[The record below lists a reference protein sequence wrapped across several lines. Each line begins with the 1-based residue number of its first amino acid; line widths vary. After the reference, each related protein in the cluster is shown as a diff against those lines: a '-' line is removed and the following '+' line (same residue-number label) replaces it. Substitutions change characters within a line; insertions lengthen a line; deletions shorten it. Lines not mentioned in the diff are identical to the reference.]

1 MSRPRTLHES
11 LPGLKQLLGFF
22 RPRLRGHRGLMA
34 LSALALIAE
43 AILGA
48 LEPWPLKFI
57 FDGVLGAR
65 PRGRSLV
72 LSALHAADAT
82 TVIALSAA
90 AIIVIAGARA
100 LADYASTLG
109 FARVANRVLAEL
121 RGDLYRHL
129 QGLSLSFHNKA
140 RSGDLLLRL
149 MNDVN
154 QLRDVAVTAVVPLV
168 TDALVLVTMVVVMF
182 WLHWELAAVALAL
195 LPPFWFW
202 TVRLTGR
209 IRRTARDQRQRES
222 AMAATAAETI
232 GAIKVI
238 QALSLERRFAD
249 NFLRRNRESQEEEVR
264 TARLTA
270 ALGRSVAFLVA
281 ASTALVLW
289 YGARLVLR
297 QELTPGELLVFMT
310 YLKNAFRPVRDL
322 AKYTGRLV
330 KATAS
335 GERVIHLLGQVADV
349 RDLPGAEPAPTF
361 RGAIEFE
368 GVDFE
373 YQPGHRLLKGITF
386 RIEPGQH
393 VALVGPSGIGKST
406 LASLI
411 LRLYD
416 PTRGRIRIDGRDIRE
431 YRLAS
436 LRAQIG
442 VVLQDTLLFAATIGE
457 NIAMGAD
464 SPGFER
470 IEEAARLANAHA
482 FIERLPQG
490 YDTPVGEWGVTLSGG
505 QRQRIAIARAAIRNA
520 PFLILDEPTTGL
532 DEENERSVIAAL
544 KRLSQRRTTFWITH
558 DLEVSAGADLILY
571 FESGR
576 ILEQGSHP
584 DLMSAGGRYARLYS
598 LRASPASPQLADRL
612 PALAGE

>member
-1 MSRPRTLHES
+1 
-11 LPGLKQLLGFF
+11 
-22 RPRLRGHRGLMA
+22 
-34 LSALALIAE
+34 
-43 AILGA
+43 
-48 LEPWPLKFI
+48 
-57 FDGVLGAR
+57 
-65 PRGRSLV
+65 
-72 LSALHAADAT
+72 
-82 TVIALSAA
+82 
-90 AIIVIAGARA
+90 
-100 LADYASTLG
+100 
-109 FARVANRVLAEL
+109 
-121 RGDLYRHL
+121 
-129 QGLSLSFHNKA
+129 
-140 RSGDLLLRL
+140 
-149 MNDVN
+149 
-154 QLRDVAVTAVVPLV
+154 
-168 TDALVLVTMVVVMF
+168 MVVVMF

-202 TVRLTGR
+202 TARLTGR
-209 IRRTARDQRQRES
+209 IRRAARDQRQRES

-249 NFLRRNRESQEEEVR
+249 SFLRRNRESQEEEVR

-349 RDLPGAEPAPTF
+349 RDLPGVEPAPPF

-373 YQPGHRLLKGITF
+373 YEPGHRVLNRITF
-386 RIEPGQH
+386 RVEPGQH

-470 IEEAARLANAHA
+470 IEEAARLANAHP

-490 YDTPVGEWGVTLSGG
+490 YHTPVGERGATLSGG
-505 QRQRIAIARAAIRNA
+505 QRQRIAIARTAIRDA
-520 PFLILDEPTTGL
+520 PVLILDEPTTGL
-532 DEENERSVIAAL
+532 DEENERSVLEAL
-544 KRLSQRRTTFWITH
+544 KRLSRGRTTFWITH
-558 DLEVSAGADLILY
+558 DLDLAARADLILY
-571 FESGR
+571 FEGGR
-576 ILEQGSHP
+576 IIEQGNHRE
-584 DLMSAGGRYARLYS
+584 LMSAGGRYAS
-598 LRASPASPQLADRL
+598 LHSVRASAALSTTSEPL
-612 PALAGE
+612 PAFVAE